1 MSMQI
6 KKLLKT
12 NEFFLFMVI
21 VLFCVVFGFINPAFF
36 SLGNWFDILK
46 SMIETGIL
54 AMGVLVVLIS
64 GGFGMSFMAVA
75 VFAMHLICLY
85 FGKYV
90 NDAPLW
96 FLLLCGM
103 AVGMILGVCNSFF
116 VAKCKLPPFIVT
128 LGTSNIISGLCL
140 AFIGSKQVNNIP
152 AALISFSRW
161 NVISVENAAGGR
173 ANLHGGIIILAV
185 AAVLTTILLSK
196 TMLGRSIYCLGGNPF
211 SCIRVG
217 FQNNK
222 IIVFVYAFMG
232 TLAGLS
238 GLLHASFQRMSNP
251 YDMVGNE
258 LNVIA
263 AVVIGGP
270 RVGGGYGNTV
280 GTILGVLL
288 ITMVNNSLVMLRI
301 PTFWQK
307 AVVGLVIILGTAIQ
321 IFRYRAS
328 RGK

>member
-1 MSMQI
+1 MQI
-6 KKLLKT
+6 KNLVKT
-12 NEFFLFMVI
+12 NEFFLFMI
-21 VLFCVVFGFINPAFF
+21 IGLLCMVFGFINPAFF

-46 SMIETGIL
+46 SMVETGIL

-64 GGFGMSFMAVA
+64 GGFDMSFMAVA
-75 VFAMHLICLY
+75 VFAMHFICLY
-85 FGKYV
+85 FGKYL
-90 NDAPLW
+90 NSTPFW
-96 FLLLCGM
+96 LLVLCGM
-103 AVGMILGVCNSFF
+103 VIGTILGVGNSFF

-140 AFIGSKQVNNIP
+140 AFVGSKQVNNIP
-152 AALISFSRW
+152 AALVDFSKW
-161 NVISVENAAGGR
+161 NIVSVENTIGGR
-173 ANLHGGIIILAV
+173 ANLHGGILILAV
-185 AAVLTTILLSK
+185 VVLLTTVLLSK
-196 TMLGRSIYCLGGNPF
+196 TMLGRSIYCVGGNPF
-211 SCIRVG
+211 SSIRVG
-217 FQNNK
+217 FQNNR
-222 IIVFVYAFMG
+222 ILVFVYAMMG
-232 TLAGLS
+232 ALAGLS
-238 GLLHASFQRMSNP
+238 GILHASFQRMSNP

-270 RVGGGYGNTV
+270 RVGGGYGNTI

-307 AVVGLVIILGTAIQ
+307 AVVGIIIILGTTIQ
-321 IFRYRAS
+321 IFRYRRS

>member
-1 MSMQI
+1 MSMRI
-6 KKLLKT
+6 KNLVKT
-12 NEFFLFMVI
+12 NEFFLFMI
-21 VLFCVVFGFINPAFF
+21 IILLCAIFGMINPAFF

-64 GGFGMSFMAVA
+64 GGFDMSFMAVA
-75 VFAMHLICLY
+75 VFSMHLICLY
-85 FGKYV
+85 FGKYA
-90 NDAPLW
+90 NDVPFYL
-96 FLLLCGM
+96 LLLCGM
-103 AVGMILGVCNSFF
+103 AIGMVLGICNSFF

-152 AALISFSRW
+152 AAFIDFSRW
-161 NVISVENAAGGR
+161 NIISVENAAGGK
-173 ANLHGGIIILAV
+173 ANLHGGILILVAV
-185 AAVLTTILLSK
+185 VVLSTVLLSK
-196 TMLGRSIYCLGGNPF
+196 TMLGRSIYCVGGNPF
-211 SCIRVG
+211 SSIRIG
-217 FQNNK
+217 FQNSK
-222 IIVFVYAFMG
+222 ILVFVYAFMG

-270 RVGGGYGNTV
+270 RVGGGYGNTI

-307 AVVGLVIILGTAIQ
+307 AVVGLIIILGTTIQ
-321 IFRYRAS
+321 IFRYRRS

>member
-1 MSMQI
+1 MQI

-64 GGFGMSFMAVA
+64 GGFDMSFMAVA

-263 AVVIGGP
+263 AVVIGGTG
-270 RVGGGYGNTV
+270 VGGGKGKMDRCPLLLFQCGDRRGDRSAGRTV
-280 GTILGVLL
+280 
-288 ITMVNNSLVMLRI
+288 
-301 PTFWQK
+301 
-307 AVVGLVIILGTAIQ
+307 
-321 IFRYRAS
+321 
-328 RGK
+328 

>member
-1 MSMQI
+1 MQI
-6 KKLLKT
+6 KKIIKT
-12 NEFFLFMVI
+12 NEFFLFMI
-21 VLFCVVFGFINPAFF
+21 IALLCVVFGLINPAFF

-64 GGFGMSFMAVA
+64 GGFDMSFMAVA
-75 VFAMHLICLY
+75 VFSMHFICLY
-85 FGKYV
+85 FGKYL
-90 NDAPLW
+90 NGIP
-96 FLLLCGM
+96 FIILLVCGM
-103 AVGMILGVCNSFF
+103 AIGMILGACNSFF

-152 AALISFSRW
+152 AALIDFSRW
-161 NVISVENAAGGR
+161 NIVSVGNAMGGK
-173 ANLHGGIIILAV
+173 ANLHGGILILAAV
-185 AAVLTTILLSK
+185 VVLTTVLLTK
-196 TMLGRSIYCLGGNPF
+196 TMLGRSIYCVGGNPF
-211 SCIRVG
+211 SSIRVG

-222 IIVFVYAFMG
+222 ILVFVYGLMG
-232 TLAGLS
+232 ALAGLA
-238 GLLHASFQRMSNP
+238 GILHASFQRMSNP

-288 ITMVNNSLVMLRI
+288 ITMVNNSLVMLKI

-307 AVVGLVIILGTAIQ
+307 AVVGIIIILGTTIQ
-321 IFRYRAS
+321 IFRYRRS
-328 RGK
+328 REK